1 MKSVISTFYFTCL
14 FALVC
19 NSQTVKNLPE
29 FKTYDKINYTQ
40 IFITKDNEY
49 ILSTPHFDFVFDQN
63 GQLIKQVKPDR
74 DNAFYDVLSFYK
86 SSKNIFL
93 DKETDIFYAISGN
106 NGYTKSTTGSI
117 LVEKYNTQKCVIDKE
132 RIEYP
137 DAIKPSRNLASPILN
152 DYSPYSQMTT
162 MDSSG
167 NILHFELYMSISNQT
182 HPNLNNFENDVFHT
196 FVHIVKFSPDTKEVE
211 ISNGLIDKIE
221 LERKNKNSAYGEI
234 IGVIGS
240 KLVIKYTSYKS
251 EEIKGLYDATGSAKN
266 HSFAYWT
273 YDVNTKEEVKILEY
287 TTDFPENME
296 QKDIN
301 EIILNNKIYSD
312 HSWTEKATDGQGYV
326 SNHKILI
333 LENNGDTSWVNFN
346 IPDSLLR
353 LQYSEPSNL
362 NISIGKDGSLVM
374 SNLLKVEVE
383 KMDFRKLN
391 FVYFI
396 NEEDKIDLKVFSLE
410 PNIVEVKPVNL
421 FSHQNLEDEDIA
433 SIYSSIRSEKEL
445 KENIGNCNLMTHS
458 FVRIID
464 NEIKLFSWETAYGFS
479 KKKLKKSPDCILINS
494 FPLE

>member
-1 MKSVISTFYFTCL
+1 
-14 FALVC
+14 
-19 NSQTVKNLPE
+19 
-29 FKTYDKINYTQ
+29 
-40 IFITKDNEY
+40 
-49 ILSTPHFDFVFDQN
+49 
-63 GQLIKQVKPDR
+63 
-74 DNAFYDVLSFYK
+74 
-86 SSKNIFL
+86 
-93 DKETDIFYAISGN
+93 
-106 NGYTKSTTGSI
+106 
-117 LVEKYNTQKCVIDKE
+117 
-132 RIEYP
+132 
-137 DAIKPSRNLASPILN
+137 
-152 DYSPYSQMTT
+152 
-162 MDSSG
+162 
-167 NILHFELYMSISNQT
+167 
-182 HPNLNNFENDVFHT
+182 
-196 FVHIVKFSPDTKEVE
+196 
-211 ISNGLIDKIE
+211 
-221 LERKNKNSAYGEI
+221 
-234 IGVIGS
+234 
-240 KLVIKYTSYKS
+240 
-251 EEIKGLYDATGSAKN
+251 
-266 HSFAYWT
+266 
-273 YDVNTKEEVKILEY
+273 
-287 TTDFPENME
+287 ME